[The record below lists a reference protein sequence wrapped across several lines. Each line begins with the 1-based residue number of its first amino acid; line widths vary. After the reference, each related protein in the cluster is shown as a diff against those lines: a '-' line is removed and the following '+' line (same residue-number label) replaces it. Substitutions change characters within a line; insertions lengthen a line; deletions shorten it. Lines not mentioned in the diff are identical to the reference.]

1 MEDSKTKVEV
11 KQNNTKKNK
20 KKKKRILWIGILL
33 VIILIVAAV
42 IISGKKEK
50 LIEVQTE
57 KVSKQNI
64 TQIVTATGKI
74 QAETKVVISAEV
86 SGEIISLPF
95 KEGDNVKKNDVVVK
109 IRPDSYLPKLKQEE
123 AGINVAQ
130 SNLVAQEVNL
140 KKFKLELDRIKTLTD
155 KGLASQQDFDN
166 AQTNYDATLAQMN
179 TVRAQIQQQKA
190 SLSSVQ
196 YDVSKTTIN
205 APMSG
210 TVTQLNN
217 EEGEKVLGTSFNI
230 GSQIMTISDLS
241 SMECQVEVGETD
253 VTLVKLGDTARI
265 QIDAFPGKTFTG
277 YVYEIA
283 NTAKAK
289 NTGTQEEVVNFIVKI
304 RVDKEDYE
312 LRPGMS
318 CTVDVE
324 VQRKDNVIAVP
335 IQSVTTREEDIQGQM
350 TLKGD
355 EKDNTVPENLSSQR
369 DEKIMKKQK
378 PKEIVFVVE
387 NGVAVKKEVKTGIS
401 NDAYI
406 EVIEGIPD
414 GVEVIKG
421 SFKAINKDL
430 DNNMK
435 VKVNNEKKVIKK
447 DSGS

>member
-1 MEDSKTKVEV
+1 MEDSKPQTEV
-11 KQNNTKKNK
+11 KLTNTKKNK
-20 KKKKRILWIGILL
+20 KKKKKILWIGILV
-33 VIILIVAAV
+33 VIILIIVAV
-42 IISGKKEK
+42 VISGKKEK
-50 LIEVQTE
+50 FIEVQTE

-64 TQIVTATGKI
+64 TQLVTATGKI
-74 QAETKVVISAEV
+74 QATTKVIISAEI
-86 SGEIISLPF
+86 SGEIVSLPF
-95 KEGDNVKKNDVVVK
+95 KEGDPVKNGDVVVK
-109 IRPDSYLPKLKQEE
+109 IRPDAYLPKLKMEQ
-123 AGINVAQ
+123 AGINVAK
-130 SNLVAQEVNL
+130 SNLVSQEVNL
-140 KKFKLELDRIKTLTD
+140 KKFKLELDRVKTLRD
-155 KGLASQQDFDN
+155 KGLAPQQDLDN

-179 TVRAQIQQQKA
+179 TVRAQIQQQNA
-190 SLSSVQ
+190 SLASVQ
-196 YDVSKTTIN
+196 YDVSKTTIV

-217 EEGEKVLGTSFNI
+217 EEGEKVLGTSYNI

-253 VTLVKLGDTARI
+253 VTLVNLGDTARI

-304 RVDKEDYE
+304 RVEKEDFE

-318 CTVDVE
+318 CTVDIE

-335 IQSVTTREEDIQGQM
+335 IQSVTTREEDMQGQM
-350 TLKGD
+350 TLSGG
-355 EKDNTVPENLSSQR
+355 EKDKSVPDNLSSQR

-401 NDAYI
+401 NDTYI

-435 VKVNNEKKVIKK
+435 VKVNNEKKVVKK
-447 DSGS
+447 DNE

>member
-1 MEDSKTKVEV
+1 MEDSKPNTEI

-20 KKKKRILWIGILL
+20 KKKKRILWIGIL
-33 VIILIVAAV
+33 VVVILIVVAV
-42 IISGKKEK
+42 ILSGKKEK

-57 KVSKQNI
+57 KVSRQNI

-74 QAETKVVISAEV
+74 QAETKVVISAEI
-86 SGEIISLPF
+86 SGEIVSLPF
-95 KEGDNVKKNDVVVK
+95 KEGDVVKKGDVVVK
-109 IRPDSYLPKLKQEE
+109 IKPDAYMPKLKMEQ
-123 AGINVAQ
+123 ASINVAQ
-130 SNLVAQEVNL
+130 SNLATQEVNL
-140 KKFKLELDRIKTLTD
+140 KKYKLELDRIKTLTD
-155 KGLASQQDFDN
+155 KGLASQQDLDN

-179 TVRAQIQQQKA
+179 TVRAQIQQQRA
-190 SLSSVQ
+190 SLSSVE

-217 EEGEKVLGTSFNI
+217 EEGEKVLGTSYNI
-230 GSQIMTISDLS
+230 GSQIMTISDLDA
-241 SMECQVEVGETD
+241 MECQVEVGETD
-253 VTLVKLGDTARI
+253 VTMVKLGDTARI

-304 RVDKEDYE
+304 RVNKEDYE

-318 CTVDVE
+318 CTVDIE
-324 VQRKDNVIAVP
+324 VQKKDNVVAVP
-335 IQSVTTREEDIQGQM
+335 IQSVTTREDDMQGQM

-355 EKDNTVPENLSSQR
+355 EKDKSMPDNLSSQR

-378 PKEIVFVVE
+378 PKEIVFIVE
-387 NGVAVKKEVKTGIS
+387 NGTSVKKEVKTGIS

-406 EVIEGIPD
+406 EVIEGIPE

-430 DNNMK
+430 ENNMK
-435 VKVNNEKKVIKK
+435 IKVNNEKKIMKK
-447 DSGS
+447 DKE

>member
-1 MEDSKTKVEV
+1 M
-11 KQNNTKKNK
+11 
-20 KKKKRILWIGILL
+20 
-33 VIILIVAAV
+33 
-42 IISGKKEK
+42 
-50 LIEVQTE
+50 
-57 KVSKQNI
+57 
-64 TQIVTATGKI
+64 
-74 QAETKVVISAEV
+74 
-86 SGEIISLPF
+86 
-95 KEGDNVKKNDVVVK
+95 VKKGDVVVK
-109 IRPDSYLPKLKQEE
+109 IRPDSYLPKLKQEQ

-130 SNLVAQEVNL
+130 SNLATQEVNL
-140 KKFKLELDRIKTLTD
+140 KKHKLELDRIKILTD
-155 KGLASQQDFDN
+155 KGLASQVDLDN

-179 TVRAQIQQQKA
+179 TVRAQIQQQRA

-230 GSQIMTISDLS
+230 GSQIMTISDLN

-304 RVDKEDYE
+304 RVSKEDYE

-318 CTVDVE
+318 CTVDIE

-335 IQSVTTREEDIQGQM
+335 IQSVTTREDDMQGQM

-355 EKDNTVPENLSSQR
+355 DKDKSMPDNLSSQR
-369 DEKIMKKQK
+369 DDKIMKKQK

-387 NGVAVKKEVKTGIS
+387 NGTAVKKEVKTGIS

-406 EVIEGIPD
+406 EIIEGVPD

-435 VKVNNEKKVIKK
+435 VKVNNEKKVVKK
-447 DSGS
+447 DKE

>member
-1 MEDSKTKVEV
+1 MEDSKPNTEV

-20 KKKKRILWIGILL
+20 KKKKRILWIGIVV
-33 VIILIVAAV
+33 VIILIVVAV

-57 KVSKQNI
+57 KVTKQNI

-95 KEGDNVKKNDVVVK
+95 KEGDVVKKGDVVVK
-109 IRPDSYLPKLKQEE
+109 IRPDSYMPKLKQEQ

-130 SNLVAQEVNL
+130 SNLATQEVTL
-140 KKFKLELDRIKTLTD
+140 KKHKLELDRIKILTD
-155 KGLASQQDFDN
+155 KGLASQVDLDN

-179 TVRAQIQQQKA
+179 TVRAQIQQQRA

-230 GSQIMTISDLS
+230 GSQIMTISDLN

-265 QIDAFPGKTFTG
+265 EIDAFPGKIFTG
-277 YVYEIA
+277 YVYEVA

-304 RVDKEDYE
+304 RVNKEDYE

-318 CTVDVE
+318 CTANIE
-324 VQRKDNVIAVP
+324 VKRKDNVIAVP
-335 IQSVTTREEDIQGQM
+335 IRSVTTREDDLQGQM
-350 TLKGD
+350 TLQGE
-355 EKDNTVPENLSSQR
+355 EKDKSVPENLSSQR

-378 PKEIVFVVE
+378 PKEVIFVIE
-387 NGVAVKKEVKTGIS
+387 NGMAVKKEVKTGIS

-414 GVEVIKG
+414 GVEVVKG
-421 SFKAINKDL
+421 SFKAIKEL
-430 DNNMK
+430 ENNMK
-435 VKVNNEKKVIKK
+435 VKVNNEKKAVKK
-447 DSGS
+447 DKE

>member
-1 MEDSKTKVEV
+1 MEDSKTKVEI
-11 KQNNTKKNK
+11 KQTNTKKNK
-20 KKKKRILWIGILL
+20 KKKKRILWIGIIL
-33 VIILIVAAV
+33 VVILIIVAV
-42 IISGKKEK
+42 VISGKKEK

-74 QAETKVVISAEV
+74 QAETKVNISAEV
-86 SGEIISLPF
+86 SGEIVSLPF
-95 KEGDNVKKNDVVVK
+95 KEGDVVRKGDLVVK
-109 IRPDSYLPKLKQEE
+109 IRPDSYLPKLKQEQ

-130 SNLVAQEVNL
+130 SNLATQEVNL
-140 KKFKLELDRIKTLTD
+140 KKYKLELDRIKILTD
-155 KGLASQQDFDN
+155 KGLASQVDLDN

-179 TVRAQIQQQKA
+179 TVRAQIQQQRA

-230 GSQIMTISDLS
+230 GSQIMTISDLN

-265 QIDAFPGKTFTG
+265 EIDAFPGKTFTG

-304 RVDKEDYE
+304 RVNKEDYE

-318 CTVDVE
+318 CTVDIE

-335 IQSVTTREEDIQGQM
+335 IQSVTTREDDVQGQM
-350 TLKGD
+350 TLQGE
-355 EKDNTVPENLSSQR
+355 EKDKSLPENLSSQR
-369 DEKIMKKQK
+369 DDKIMKKQK

-387 NGVAVKKEVKTGIS
+387 NGMAVKKEVKTGIS

-406 EVIEGIPD
+406 EVIEGISD

-435 VKVNNEKKVIKK
+435 VKVNNEKKVVKK
-447 DSGS
+447 DKE